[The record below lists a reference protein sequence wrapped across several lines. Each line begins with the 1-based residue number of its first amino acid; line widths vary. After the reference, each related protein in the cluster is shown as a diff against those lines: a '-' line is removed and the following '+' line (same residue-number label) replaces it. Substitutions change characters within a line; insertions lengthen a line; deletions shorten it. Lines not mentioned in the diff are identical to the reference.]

1 MKYRIFVNG
10 VERSLTKEEREK
22 ITDKIAE
29 GMGYK
34 RKEEKNNDK
43 KQ

>member
-10 VERSLTKEEREK
+10 EERSLTKEEKRK

-34 RKEEKNNDK
+34 RKEEQNNDK
-43 KQ
+43 E